1 MLKKI
6 DTMITP
12 PTPFRAALFD
22 MDGTLVDNSAVH
34 VDAFERFCARY
45 GVTDWREKL
54 NRAFGMG
61 SDDIM
66 RMLLPE
72 EVIRERGLKA
82 LGDEKEAIY
91 REIYAPTIRPVAGLR
106 TLLTLLREAGIRCA
120 VGSSGC
126 RENVEFV
133 LEKCQIGEVFE
144 ERISGDMVTRCKPE
158 PEIYITAAKS
168 LGVKIEECIIFE
180 DARAGFEAARRA
192 GAGLVVG
199 ISTTLPKAIIEAEH
213 LADLVVEDFTEI
225 DSLSKLLK

>member
-1 MLKKI
+1 MSNH
-6 DTMITP
+6 T
-12 PTPFRAALFD
+12 TPFRAALFD
-22 MDGTLVDNSAVH
+22 MDGTLVDNSDVH
-34 VDAFERFCARY
+34 VRAFEIFCNRY
-45 GVTDWREKL
+45 GVRDWQERL
-54 NRAFGMG
+54 SNAFGRG

-72 EVIRERGLKA
+72 EIIHEKGLQA

-91 REIYAPTIRPVAGLR
+91 REIYAPTIAPVAGLHS
-106 TLLTLLREAGIRCA
+106 LLELLKSAGILCA

-126 RENVEFV
+126 KQNVDFV
-133 LEKCQIGEVFE
+133 LDKCQIGESFDV
-144 ERISGDMVTRCKPE
+144 RISGDMVSRCKPE
-158 PEIYITAAKS
+158 PEIYLTAANA

-199 ISTTLPKAIIEAEH
+199 IATTLKKETIEAEQ

-225 DSLSKLLK
+225 SSAEQFTK

>member
-1 MLKKI
+1 
-6 DTMITP
+6 MITP
-12 PTPFRAALFD
+12 PAPFRAALFD

-34 VDAFERFCARY
+34 VDAFELFCARY

-91 REIYAPTIRPVAGLR
+91 REIYAPTIRPVAGLHA
-106 TLLTLLREAGIRCA
+106 LLTLLREAGIRCA

-133 LEKCQIGEVFE
+133 LEQCQIGEFFE

-199 ISTTLPKAIIEAEH
+199 ISTTLPKAIIAAEH